1 MIDLK
6 FQTDENAIL
15 DFKKNLKV
23 RRNSGYMKPFIN
35 HRHFCYWYIL
45 SFVLFYSVGTFL
57 FVII

>member
-23 RRNSGYMKPFIN
+23 RRNSGYM
-35 HRHFCYWYIL
+35 
-45 SFVLFYSVGTFL
+45 
-57 FVII
+57 